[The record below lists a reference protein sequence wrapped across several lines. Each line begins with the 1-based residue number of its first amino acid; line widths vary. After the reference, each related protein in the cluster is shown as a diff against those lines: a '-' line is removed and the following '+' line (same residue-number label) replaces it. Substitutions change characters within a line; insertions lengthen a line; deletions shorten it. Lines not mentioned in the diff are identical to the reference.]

1 MGLCSRCFGI
11 FLGIFILG
19 IFFGIKG
26 KNKIYWKSSFVL
38 MIPIIIDGVTQLK
51 GLRQSN
57 NSLRFITGFLG
68 GIGAGMIIFP
78 VYFKLIIWLKNI
90 FKIGGDKRQKNRRIS
105 ILRNNQWE
113 EKNEN

>member
-11 FLGIFILG
+11 FLGIFFLG
-19 IFFGIKG
+19 IFLGIKRE
-26 KNKIYWKSSFVL
+26 NKIYWKSSFVL

-57 NSLRFITGFLG
+57 NSLRFITGLLG
-68 GIGAGMIIFP
+68 GIGAGIIIFP

-90 FKIGGDKRQKNRRIS
+90 VKIGGDKRQKNRRIS
-105 ILRNNQWE
+105 ILKNNQWE

>member
-1 MGLCSRCFGI
+1 
-11 FLGIFILG
+11 
-19 IFFGIKG
+19 
-26 KNKIYWKSSFVL
+26 

-57 NSLRFITGFLG
+57 NSLRFITGFLA

-78 VYFKLIIWLKNI
+78 VYFKLIIWPKNI
-90 FKIGGDKRQKNRRIS
+90 FKIGGDKRQKNRMIS
-105 ILRNNQWE
+105 MLKNNHWE